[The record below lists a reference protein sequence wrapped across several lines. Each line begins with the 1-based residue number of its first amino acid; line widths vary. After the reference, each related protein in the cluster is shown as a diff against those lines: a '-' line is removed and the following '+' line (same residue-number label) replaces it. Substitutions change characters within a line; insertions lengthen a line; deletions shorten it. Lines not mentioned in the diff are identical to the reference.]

1 LAKANATEL
10 KGPDRP
16 KAVRRPAEKR
26 RKEGSRPNNH
36 AKSAVPYCLLFSH
49 LSTCMTDDC
58 GPVVAVCAE
67 RIAVASQK
75 KNTLILIIAWEISGI
90 IPVIPLEKD
99 RL

>member
-1 LAKANATEL
+1 
-10 KGPDRP
+10 
-16 KAVRRPAEKR
+16 
-26 RKEGSRPNNH
+26 
-36 AKSAVPYCLLFSH
+36 
-49 LSTCMTDDC
+49 MTDDC